1 MTKSEIRSPKEFR
14 MTNNKVP
21 SSAFRLSARLL
32 FSFLAALLL
41 FPLAGRSEELSRG
54 EIEKRVS
61 LSAPAAN
68 ERRMDDIGWARD
80 IRDALR
86 LAKENKRPV
95 FLFTHDGRMAAGR
108 C

>member
-1 MTKSEIRSPKEFR
+1 MHFLAMRSLLSFA
-14 MTNNKVP
+14 TVLLL
-21 SSAFRLSARLL
+21 LSAA
-32 FSFLAALLL
+32 SGGA
-41 FPLAGRSEELSRG
+41 ELSPA

-61 LSAPAAN
+61 LSAPAAG
-68 ERRMDDIGWARD
+68 ERRMDEIGWARD

-86 LAKENKRPV
+86 LAKEHHRPV